1 MHFILFVDD
10 FCLKLFFTSWEG
22 GKFLL
27 ENCQLEVGVRTCEVK
42 SVFKNTR
49 DKGALSC
56 EPEAEHRR
64 VCHRYSA
71 ATRSQ
76 KSLEKHQEDVVLS
89 CYKLSLSSDFFSFLF
104 KKKIR
109 NTIGQ
114 LVVTLY
120 TIILTQTWMRW
131 DEEALVHRAC
141 GWKTSPSMK
150 RKVPMSCQVY

>member
-1 MHFILFVDD
+1 MHFILFVED

-89 CYKLSLSSDFFSFLF
+89 CYKLSLSSDFFLF
-104 KKKIR
+104 CLKKKYE
-109 NTIGQ
+109 TQ
-114 LVVTLY
+114 LANL
-120 TIILTQTWMRW
+120 LLPFTQ
-131 DEEALVHRAC
+131 L
-141 GWKTSPSMK
+141 S
-150 RKVPMSCQVY
+150 